1 MNILFIGNSYTYY
14 NDMPVLFDT
23 LCKANGRDVKVFAV
37 TCPDRKL
44 YENLTPYDSHW
55 AKVREITA
63 ENHIDVCI
71 LQENSLLPITDNDAF
86 INGLTM
92 IKDDIG
98 ARVSKFVLYETWGR
112 KNGAEFLAE
121 NRLSSVAMTNI
132 IHEKYKK
139 AAELMEMEISPVGKH
154 FADVYRGGS
163 GIELYCSD
171 NSHPAREGSCLA
183 ACVHYKTIFGK
194 LPQNM
199 ACLKLTSYDIFIF
212 TASLEKDFE

>member
-71 LQENSLLPITDNDAF
+71 
-86 INGLTM
+86 GV
-92 IKDDIG
+92 KDCY
-98 ARVSKFVLYETWGR
+98 S
-112 KNGAEFLAE
+112 
-121 NRLSSVAMTNI
+121 
-132 IHEKYKK
+132 
-139 AAELMEMEISPVGKH
+139 
-154 FADVYRGGS
+154 
-163 GIELYCSD
+163 
-171 NSHPAREGSCLA
+171 
-183 ACVHYKTIFGK
+183 
-194 LPQNM
+194 
-199 ACLKLTSYDIFIF
+199 
-212 TASLEKDFE
+212 